1 MGDALAMA
9 VWRARLPVAVELG
22 DTLIL
27 LSSEGSGKAVF
38 KPPCGYDVWLKG
50 NRVKDRHSG

>member
-1 MGDALAMA
+1 MGDVPAMA
-9 VWRARLPVAVELG
+9 VWKARPPVAVELG

-27 LSSEGSGKAVF
+27 LSSEGSGVF